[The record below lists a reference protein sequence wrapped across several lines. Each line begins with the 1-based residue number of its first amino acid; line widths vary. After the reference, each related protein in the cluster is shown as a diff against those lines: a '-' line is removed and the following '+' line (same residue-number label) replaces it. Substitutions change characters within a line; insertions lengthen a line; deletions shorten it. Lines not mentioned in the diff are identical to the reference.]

1 MIWLV
6 NMLIILLLTFWY
18 AMIQYRKGELK
29 WIFFVYMFFKTN
41 YIWILLRYV
50 TFHILVEIGICI
62 MSPTLESFNRPFM
75 RLWFYAA
82 LIEHAEFS
90 LKLHNKVIVQTFRCV
105 VALWKSWVC
114 RYSIRFQVIKLKL
127 LCETL
132 RNEKWK
138 ILAWYPNKMRRYR
151 QQNPKCGDWR
161 WTNFQMQ
168 VALSLEQT
176 KFLLLKQK
184 NIFRI
189 SKPKLYLES
198 FSLTFIMK
206 KTKWSQFSVVKDRNN
221 VSRNTYVIHGGTKA
235 SFSEK
240 LACFINFY

>member
-1 MIWLV
+1 
-6 NMLIILLLTFWY
+6 
-18 AMIQYRKGELK
+18 
-29 WIFFVYMFFKTN
+29 
-41 YIWILLRYV
+41 
-50 TFHILVEIGICI
+50 

-151 QQNPKCGDWR
+151 QRNPKCGDWR
-161 WTNFQMQ
+161 WTNFQMR
-168 VALSLEQT
+168 VALAVNVMFECWD
-176 KFLLLKQK
+176 KFFLRLI
-184 NIFRI
+184 NHNEI
-189 SKPKLYLES
+189 S
-198 FSLTFIMK
+198 FS
-206 KTKWSQFSVVKDRNN
+206 
-221 VSRNTYVIHGGTKA
+221 SRGFLHTLVRECA
-235 SFSEK
+235 SFTTWFMWAFLNPEK
-240 LACFINFY
+240 AMFLNSFK